1 MARID
6 DKPDQKVFYDYGLRG
21 FPTVLVLDHDGE
33 VLYGKRTDF
42 LPRTPEALTEALD
55 HVAPLFA
62 ARAVLATADA
72 TPVERANA
80 KMRIALVK
88 PGAIEWKEVRAAA
101 EVDGVDPK
109 LAREVVR
116 LEKRYPFETLWN
128 DYRRDWE
135 GNSGEPKKR
144 AEIRRKAQEA
154 TYRLSLDGKGIED
167 PTDELYFPF
176 VVLAFDGAILSNDE
190 STATKLLRSFEELYP
205 NRTSLIE
212 TMKAKLEAL

>member
-1 MARID
+1 MARLD
-6 DKPDQKVFYDYGLRG
+6 DKPDQKVFYDYGLQG
-21 FPTVLVLDHDGE
+21 FPTILVLDHDGE
-33 VLYGKRTDF
+33 VLYGKRTYFRPDS
-42 LPRTPEALTEALD
+42 PRALAEALD

-62 ARAVLATADA
+62 ARAVLAKKDA

-88 PGAIEWKEVRAAA
+88 PGSIEWKEVLAAA

-116 LEKRYPFETLWN
+116 LQKRYPFETLWN
-128 DYRRDWE
+128 DYRQDWE
-135 GNSGEPKKR
+135 GNQGEPKKR
-144 AEIRRKAQEA
+144 AEIRQKAQEA
-154 TYRLSLDGKGIED
+154 TYRLYRDGKGIED

-176 VVLAFDGAILSNDE
+176 VVLAFDGAILSSDKE
-190 STATKLLRSFEELYP
+190 TAAKLLESFEELYP